1 MNLGALLQLP
11 PHGLAVFLLV
21 LVRASAI
28 FLTAPVLGN
37 ANVPARVKIGLSA
50 LMALIMTPML
60 MELPVK
66 ADIDSIWGIVPAV
79 ISELVLGILIGL
91 LAQFFFVAIQ
101 FAGQVVGLQMG
112 FGMASVF
119 DPHFGASVSVTGQF
133 YLLVGI
139 LVFLLLDGHH
149 WILIALQKSFTT
161 IPLAS
166 FAFDAKAL
174 GTLLAASNDLFW
186 VALMLMAPVLGVL
199 VLGEVAMAIVAR
211 IMPQMN
217 VFVAAFPVKIFLG
230 VLTMALSF
238 PLLVGVL
245 GSETERTF
253 TGILDFVDR

>member
-1 MNLGALLQLP
+1 MNLAALLELP
-11 PHGLAVFLLV
+11 PNGLAIFLLV
-21 LVRASAI
+21 LVRATSI

-37 ANVPARVKIGLSA
+37 TAVPARVKIGLA
-50 LMALIMTPML
+50 GLMALIMTPL
-60 MELPVK
+60 LIDTPIK
-66 ADIDSIWGIVPAV
+66 ADIESIWGIVPAV
-79 ISELVLGILIGL
+79 LSEIMLGVLIGL

-133 YLLVGI
+133 YLLLGI
-139 LVFLLLDGHH
+139 LVFLMLDGHH
-149 WILIALQKSFTT
+149 WILIALQKSYTS
-161 IPLAS
+161 IPLGS
-166 FAFDAKAL
+166 FVFDGKSL
-174 GTLLAASNDLFW
+174 NMLLTASNDLFW

-217 VFVAAFPVKIFLG
+217 VFVAAFPVKIGLG
-230 VLTMALSF
+230 VVTMAVSF
-238 PLLVGVL
+238 PLLVGFL

-253 TGILDFVDR
+253 TGILQFMAP

>member
-1 MNLGALLQLP
+1 MNLTALLQLP
-11 PHGLAVFLLV
+11 PQGLAIFLLV

-37 ANVPARVKIGLSA
+37 TIVPARVKVGLA
-50 LMALIMTPML
+50 GMLALIITPML
-60 MELPVK
+60 LNVPIK
-66 ADIDSIWGIVPAV
+66 ADIDSVWGIVPAV
-79 ISELVLGILIGL
+79 IAELMLGVLIGL
-91 LAQFFFVAIQ
+91 LAQFFFVAVQ

-119 DPHFGASVSVTGQF
+119 DPHFGATVSVTGQF

-149 WILIALQKSFTT
+149 WVLIALQKSFVT
-161 IPLAS
+161 IPLGS
-166 FAFDAKAL
+166 FTFDAQAL
-174 GTLLAASNDLFW
+174 GMLLQASNDLFW

-199 VLGEVAMAIVAR
+199 VLGEIAMAIVAR

-217 VFVAAFPVKIFLG
+217 VFVAAFPVKIALG
-230 VLTMALSF
+230 VVTMAVSF
-238 PLLVGVL
+238 PLLISFL

-253 TGILDFVDR
+253 AGILAFLAH

>member
-1 MNLGALLQLP
+1 MNLTALMQLP
-11 PHGLAVFLLV
+11 PQGLAIFLLV

-37 ANVPARVKIGLSA
+37 TAVPARVKVGLSG
-50 LMALIMTPML
+50 LLALILTPL
-60 MELPVK
+60 LLDVPLK
-66 ADIDSIWGIVPAV
+66 ADIDSIWGLVPAV
-79 ISELVLGILIGL
+79 LSELMLGVLIGL

-139 LVFLLLDGHH
+139 LVFLLLDGHL

-161 IPLAS
+161 IPLGS
-166 FAFDAKAL
+166 FTFDAQAL
-174 GTLLAASNDLFW
+174 EVLLRASNDLFW

-199 VLGEVAMAIVAR
+199 VLGEIAMAIVAR

-217 VFVAAFPVKIFLG
+217 VFVAAFPVKIALG
-230 VLTMALSF
+230 VVTMALSF
-238 PLLVGVL
+238 PLLVGFL

-253 TGILDFVDR
+253 GGILQFLAH